1 MMNSLIMNVALGYIG
16 GNLLYLDGVTLEGGI
31 VRYLISVEYEGAEY
45 DVVLDNNYKDS
56 TTTLWQVAPGS
67 IEPVNKMVFE
77 LVDTARDLALIFKTY
92 LSQGNKSGAK
102 DLCAEIKEYCTVAGI
117 SCIETS
123 TILEIKEMDVKRG
136 AGYYV
141 VINKDNYTYV
151 SEWSANGVVKTY
163 IDNPKTNGNT
173 IKSLLDFIHI
183 LWGIKSLQVSVFAGK
198 ESV

>member
-1 MMNSLIMNVALGYIG
+1 MMNSLIINVALGYIG
-16 GNLLYLDGVTLEGGI
+16 GNLLYLDGVTLENGI

-45 DVVLDNNYKDS
+45 DVVLDNNYKES

-67 IEPVNKMVFE
+67 IEPENKMVFE
-77 LVDTARDLALIFKTY
+77 LVDAARDLALIFKTY
-92 LSQGNKSGAK
+92 LSQGNKSSVK
-102 DLCAEIKEYCTVAGI
+102 NLCTEIKEYCTVAGI

-123 TILEIKEMDVKRG
+123 TILEIKEMDAKRG
-136 AGYYV
+136 TGYYV
-141 VINKDNYTYV
+141 VINKDSHTYV

-163 IDNPKTNGNT
+163 IDNPKANGNT

-183 LWGIKSLQVSVFAGK
+183 LWGIKSLQMSVFAGK

>member
-1 MMNSLIMNVALGYIG
+1 MMNGLIINVALGYIG
-16 GNLLYLDGVTLEGGI
+16 GNLLYLDGVTLENGI

-45 DVVLDNNYKDS
+45 DVVLDNNYKES

-67 IEPVNKMVFE
+67 IEPENKMVFE
-77 LVDTARDLALIFKTY
+77 LVDAARDLALIFKTY
-92 LSQGNKSGAK
+92 LSQGNKAGVK
-102 DLCAEIKEYCTVAGI
+102 NLCTEIKEYCTVAGI

-123 TILEIKEMDVKRG
+123 TILEIKEMDAKRG

-183 LWGIKSLQVSVFAGK
+183 LWGIKSLQMSAFAGK

>member
-1 MMNSLIMNVALGYIG
+1 M
-16 GNLLYLDGVTLEGGI
+16 
-31 VRYLISVEYEGAEY
+31 
-45 DVVLDNNYKDS
+45 VLDNNYKDS

-92 LSQGNKSGAK
+92 LSQGNKSGVK
-102 DLCAEIKEYCTVAGI
+102 NLCTEIKEYCTAVGL

-123 TILEIKEMDVKRG
+123 TILEIKEMDAKRG

-151 SEWSANGVVKTY
+151 SEWSANGVAKTY

-183 LWGIKSLQVSVFAGK
+183 LWRIKSLQMSAFAGK

>member
-92 LSQGNKSGAK
+92 LSQGNKSGVK
-102 DLCAEIKEYCTVAGI
+102 NLCTEIKEYCTAVGL

-123 TILEIKEMDVKRG
+123 TIL
-136 AGYYV
+136 
-141 VINKDNYTYV
+141 
-151 SEWSANGVVKTY
+151 
-163 IDNPKTNGNT
+163 
-173 IKSLLDFIHI
+173 
-183 LWGIKSLQVSVFAGK
+183 
-198 ESV
+198 